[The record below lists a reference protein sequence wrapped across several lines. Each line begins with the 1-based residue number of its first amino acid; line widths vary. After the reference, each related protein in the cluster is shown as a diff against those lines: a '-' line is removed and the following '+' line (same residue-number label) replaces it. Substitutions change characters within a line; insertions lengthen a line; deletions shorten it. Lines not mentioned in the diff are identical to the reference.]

1 MIANLR
7 LNQDEI
13 RKIRN
18 NQLIYELEEVNKAVK
33 KTGNVTGG
41 IYPTIGDLVLIRS
54 EAKSGDYDKY
64 RIIQEILPPP
74 KNYPDQ
80 DKTRDD

>member
-7 LNQDEI
+7 LHQDEI

-18 NQLIYELEEVNKAVK
+18 DQLIYELEEANKAVK

-41 IYPTIGDLVLIRS
+41 IHPTIGDLVLIRS
-54 EAKSGDYDKY
+54 ETKSGDYDKY
-64 RIIQEILPPP
+64 GVIQEILSP
-74 KNYPDQ
+74 Q
-80 DKTRDD
+80 TL